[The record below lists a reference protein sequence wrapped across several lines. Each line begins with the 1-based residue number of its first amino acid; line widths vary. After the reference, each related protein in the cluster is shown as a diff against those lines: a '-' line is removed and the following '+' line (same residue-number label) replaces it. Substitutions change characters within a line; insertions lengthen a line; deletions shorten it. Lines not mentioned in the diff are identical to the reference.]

1 MKNHNNHN
9 FSNEEE
15 DDDDL
20 VEDLDAESSTI
31 DDEEQSNNS
40 STYQQLSNN
49 PYHNHLAAARL
60 NLHNHHYH
68 HNHQLH
74 SNQLQ
79 QYPLNHQYPGLNQ
92 FASSSASQCYNQSNF
107 SLKKNTGANNNEFY
121 STNGYNSNI
130 QLDSKLSIHSSQLQN
145 DTQNIAYL
153 NGAPIN
159 FTPFDIN
166 NVSGNGGMGPNP
178 NDEFCKVPGR
188 LSLLSST
195 SKYKVTVGEIQRRLN
210 PPECL
215 NASLL
220 GGVLRRAKSKDG
232 GKQLRQKLDHM
243 GISLPAGRRKAA
255 TVTLLTSLI
264 ETEAVH
270 LAKDFHM
277 VCDNDFPA
285 SQLAEHVTKQNMN
298 NSNVIHARVQM
309 IDSTLKLTEELEKI
323 LRRDKSPL
331 AENPYA
337 KNENAMTAIEKQ
349 CAQAGPLDHE
359 MQRHLTNFSLIT
371 HGFGGPAMVAVLNAF
386 KHYLNSMKSNYDK
399 ILTSSS
405 GQDLTTIHKSTF
417 NSSSSK
423 SYNFGSNS
431 NNNNSTSSSNRTN
444 IPIELTSLKV
454 ESKD

>member
-1 MKNHNNHN
+1 M
-9 FSNEEE
+9 
-15 DDDDL
+15 

-40 STYQQLSNN
+40 STYQQLTNN

-68 HNHQLH
+68 QGSHQLH

-79 QYPLNHQYPGLNQ
+79 QYPLNHQYPSLNQ
-92 FASSSASQCYNQSNF
+92 FAPSSSSSQCYNQSNF
-107 SLKKNTGANNNEFY
+107 SLKKNTGASNNEFY
-121 STNGYNSNI
+121 ANGYNSNSI
-130 QLDSKLSIHSSQLQN
+130 QLDSKLSIHPSQLQT
-145 DTQNIAYL
+145 DSQNIAYL

-159 FTPFDIN
+159 FTPFDLN

-285 SQLAEHVTKQNMN
+285 SQLAEHVTKQNMSS
-298 NSNVIHARVQM
+298 SNMIHTRVQM

-405 GQDLTTIHKSTF
+405 SSSSSGQDLTSIHKSAF
-417 NSSSSK
+417 GSSSK
-423 SYNFGSNS
+423 SYNFT
-431 NNNNSTSSSNRTN
+431 NNNNNSSTSSSNRSN

>member
-1 MKNHNNHN
+1 M
-9 FSNEEE
+9 
-15 DDDDL
+15 
-20 VEDLDAESSTI
+20 
-31 DDEEQSNNS
+31 
-40 STYQQLSNN
+40 
-49 PYHNHLAAARL
+49 
-60 NLHNHHYH
+60 
-68 HNHQLH
+68 
-74 SNQLQ
+74 
-79 QYPLNHQYPGLNQ
+79 
-92 FASSSASQCYNQSNF
+92 
-107 SLKKNTGANNNEFY
+107 
-121 STNGYNSNI
+121 
-130 QLDSKLSIHSSQLQN
+130 
-145 DTQNIAYL
+145 
-153 NGAPIN
+153 
-159 FTPFDIN
+159 
-166 NVSGNGGMGPNP
+166 
-178 NDEFCKVPGR
+178 
-188 LSLLSST
+188 
-195 SKYKVTVGEIQRRLN
+195 GEIQRRLN

-285 SQLAEHVTKQNMN
+285 SQLAEHVTKQNMSS
-298 NSNVIHARVQM
+298 SNMIHTRVQM

-405 GQDLTTIHKSTF
+405 SSSSSGQDLTSIHKSAF
-417 NSSSSK
+417 GSSSK
-423 SYNFGSNS
+423 SYNFT
-431 NNNNSTSSSNRTN
+431 NNNNNSSTSSSNRSN